1 MTEKRHKH
9 KTMLKDI
16 SPSRLVA
23 WADEDHPGKPLYYR
37 VLHAFCRTFLLS
49 VREFNKNELALRS
62 AALTFTVM
70 LSLVPILAMST
81 AVVKGLGGSDQLKQ
95 VVFNYL
101 ETIDNGGGHPDDATQ
116 DDTDAGEEIL
126 LSSYTQHLY
135 SAVERIFDYVD
146 NTNFTTLGTIGV
158 AGLILSV
165 VLVLGNIEMAM
176 NAIWHV
182 DSGRSVTRKISDY
195 LALLVL
201 MPISLNIG
209 LAANTVLTNDTLL
222 LKFSILLP
230 MEWIQALV
238 LKFIPVFFLALTL
251 YVIYLFFPNTK
262 VKTIPAMIGA
272 VFAGFF
278 WFEAQNL
285 YIVLQVGVSRYNAI
299 YGSFAT
305 LPLFLIW
312 LYLGWIFILL
322 GAQIA
327 YAYQNK
333 ASLRLVQPMAPP
345 SLRLA
350 IAYDFLDY
358 VQESYQ
364 RQEPATVVDF
374 GEHYPMY
381 RLSIVEETLDQLKE
395 HNLVHLTAEQS
406 SIMPSAPRE
415 NLERGKIIGAIM
427 GSIYSETA
435 GGRVSRKILN
445 TPAAL
450 GEDTATE
457 GQAEDAEEKDQNH
470 ANKG

>member
-1 MTEKRHKH
+1 
-9 KTMLKDI
+9 MLKDI
-16 SPSRLVA
+16 SPSQLVA

-37 VLHAFCRTFLLS
+37 VLHTFCRTFLLS
-49 VREFNKNELALRS
+49 AREFNRNELALRA

-81 AVVKGLGGSDQLKQ
+81 AVVKGLGGSDQLKE

-101 ETIDNGGGHPDDATQ
+101 ETFDSGDGYVV
-116 DDTDAGEEIL
+116 DDTESDTGNGTDKQA
-126 LSSYTQHLY
+126 SNYTQHLY
-135 SAVERIFDYVD
+135 SAVERIFDYVEK
-146 NTNFTTLGTIGV
+146 TNFTTLGTIGV
-158 AGLILSV
+158 IGLILSV

-182 DSGRSVTRKISDY
+182 ESGRSITRKISDY

-209 LAANTVLTNDTLL
+209 LAANTVLTNESLL
-222 LKFSILLP
+222 AKFSILLP

-238 LKFIPVFFLALTL
+238 LRFIPVFFLALTL

-262 VKTIPAMIGA
+262 VKTVPAMIGA

-285 YIVLQVGVSRYNAI
+285 YIALQIGVSRYNAI

-333 ASLRLVQPMAPP
+333 GSLRLKRMLSPP

-358 VQESYQ
+358 VQEKFQ
-364 RQEPATVVDF
+364 REEPATLDGF
-374 GEHYPMY
+374 SEHYPVY
-381 RLSIVEETLDQLKE
+381 QLSLIEETLDQLKE
-395 HNLVHLTAEQS
+395 HNLVHLTDEQS
-406 SIMPSAPRE
+406 SIMPSVPRE
-415 NLERGKIIGAIM
+415 KLENGKIISTIL
-427 GSIYSETA
+427 GSTYSGTEGGERSKQILNPPAAFNKETA
-435 GGRVSRKILN
+435 SSDA
-445 TPAAL
+445 PASA
-450 GEDTATE
+450 
-457 GQAEDAEEKDQNH
+457 EKDRQDRTPH
-470 ANKG
+470 P